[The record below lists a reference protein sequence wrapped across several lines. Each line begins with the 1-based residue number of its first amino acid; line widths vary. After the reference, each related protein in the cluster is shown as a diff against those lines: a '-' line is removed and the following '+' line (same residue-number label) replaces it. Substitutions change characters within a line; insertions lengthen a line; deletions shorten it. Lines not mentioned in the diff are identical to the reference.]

1 MSILLTILEIS
12 DKFQEASKPYN
23 LQGGGSLM
31 EDLNPVE
38 IIKEGLG
45 RYPLTPIIAETI
57 KFILTN
63 RYESLVIINEKGE
76 IEFIDRPTEK
86 FFDLSRGEAKGKKI
100 SELIPFSEL
109 PEVVSTGIP
118 HIGKVL
124 ITKDRHTLISR
135 FPLFRNGKVIGAF
148 GRVILHSFEE
158 LERVKKEAD
167 QFRRDLINAERK
179 IKSDYQATYHF
190 DHILGISEKMKK
202 AKELAKRMSK
212 TSSDILIQGESGT
225 GKEMFAH
232 AIHNES
238 KQKSY
243 PFIKLNCPAIPIELA
258 ESELFGYERGAFT
271 GAKQEGKPGKFEL
284 AEGGTIFLDEIGA
297 LPLSIQTKLLRVIQE
312 REIERLGAK
321 KVIKLNFRLITATNT
336 DLKKLAE
343 EGKFRFDLFFRLS
356 KAILTLPPLRER
368 REDIPIYVSHFL
380 NILGKNFGA
389 QIKRV
394 SKDALELLNRYDW
407 PGNVRELANIL
418 EQSFYNMKGTE
429 MLDPEHLPEELKNN
443 TMSSHLYQN
452 VGRPLRNIVE
462 EIERENISKTLEY
475 YKGNKRKTAQHLGIQ
490 RSVLYLKIKKFGLI

>member
-1 MSILLTILEIS
+1 MENN
-12 DKFQEASKPYN
+12 KPI
-23 LQGGGSLM
+23 
-31 EDLNPVE
+31 E

-45 RYPLTPIIAETI
+45 EYPLTPIIAETI
-57 KFILTN
+57 KFILAN
-63 RYESLVIINEKGE
+63 RYEGLVIINEKGE
-76 IEFIDRPTEK
+76 IQFIDRPTEK

-100 SELIPFSEL
+100 QAIIPFSEL

-167 QFRRDLINAERK
+167 QYRLNFLKAERRM
-179 IKSDYQATYHF
+179 KSEYQATYHF
-190 DHILGISEKMKK
+190 DHILGISEKMRE
-202 AKELAKRMSK
+202 AKELAKRMSR
-212 TSSDILIQGESGT
+212 TSSDILIRGESGT

-243 PFIKLNCPAIPIELA
+243 PFIKINCPAIPIELA
-258 ESELFGYERGAFT
+258 ESELFGYEKGAFT

-312 REIERLGAK
+312 REIERLGGK
-321 KVIKLNFRLITATNT
+321 KPIKLNFRLITATNT

-343 EGKFRFDLFFRLS
+343 EGKFRLDLFFRLS
-356 KAILTLPPLRER
+356 KAILTLPTLRER

-380 NILGKNFGA
+380 NVLGKNFGT
-389 QIKRV
+389 QIRTV
-394 SKDALELLNRYDW
+394 SKDALELLTQYDW
-407 PGNVRELANIL
+407 TGNVREVANIL
-418 EQSFYNMKGTE
+418 EQSFYNMRGTE
-429 MLDPEHLPEELKNN
+429 ILDPEHLPEELKKD
-443 TMSSHLYQN
+443 MRHSHVYHN
-452 VGRPLRNIVE
+452 MGKPLRNIVE
-462 EIERENISKTLEY
+462 EIEKENILKTLDY
-475 YKGNKRKTAQHLGIQ
+475 YKGNKRKTAEHLGIQ
-490 RSVLYLKIKKFGLI
+490 RSALYLKMKKFGLM

>member
-1 MSILLTILEIS
+1 
-12 DKFQEASKPYN
+12 
-23 LQGGGSLM
+23 M
-31 EDLNPVE
+31 EYIEPIE

-45 RYPLTPIIAETI
+45 SYPLTPIIAEAI

-63 RYESLVIINEKGE
+63 RYESFVIINEKNE

-100 SELIPFSEL
+100 SEVIPFSEL

-167 QFRRDLINAERK
+167 QFRRDLLNAERR
-179 IKSDYQATYHF
+179 IKSEYQATYNF
-190 DHILGISEKMKK
+190 DHILGISEKMRE
-202 AKELAKRMSK
+202 AKELAKRMSR

-243 PFIKLNCPAIPIELA
+243 PFIKINCPAIPIELA
-258 ESELFGYERGAFT
+258 ESEFFGYEKGAFT
-271 GAKQEGKPGKFEL
+271 GARQEGKPGKFEL

-297 LPLSIQTKLLRVIQE
+297 LSLSVQAKLLRVIQE
-312 REIERLGAK
+312 REVERLGGK
-321 KVIKLNFRLITATNT
+321 KPIQLNFRLITATNT

-356 KAILTLPPLRER
+356 KAILTLPSLRER
-368 REDIPIYVSHFL
+368 REDIPIYVTYFL
-380 NILGKNFGA
+380 KILNKSFNKRIKSISGGA
-389 QIKRV
+389 LDILSQ
-394 SKDALELLNRYDW
+394 YHW
-407 PGNVRELANIL
+407 PGNVRELSNIL
-418 EQSFYNMKGTE
+418 EQSFYNMGYDE
-429 MLDPEHLPEELKNN
+429 ILLPDHVPNELK
-443 TMSSHLYQN
+443 
-452 VGRPLRNIVE
+452 RNINLPYEQQKVGKSL
-462 EIERENISKTLEY
+462 RENLEKIEKENILQTLNY
-475 YKGNKRKTAQHLGIQ
+475 FKGNKRKTAQHLGIQ
-490 RSVLYLKIKKFGLI
+490 RSVLYLKLKKFGLG

>member
-1 MSILLTILEIS
+1 
-12 DKFQEASKPYN
+12 
-23 LQGGGSLM
+23 M
-31 EDLNPVE
+31 EYIEPIE

-45 RYPLTPIIAETI
+45 SYPLTPIIAEAI

-63 RYESLVIINEKGE
+63 RYESFVIINEKNE

-100 SELIPFSEL
+100 SEVIPFSEL

-167 QFRRDLINAERK
+167 QFRRDLLNAERR
-179 IKSDYQATYHF
+179 IKSEYQATYNF
-190 DHILGISEKMKK
+190 DHILGISEKMRE
-202 AKELAKRMSK
+202 AKELAKRMSR

-243 PFIKLNCPAIPIELA
+243 PFIKINCPAIPIELA
-258 ESELFGYERGAFT
+258 ESEFFGYEKGAFT
-271 GAKQEGKPGKFEL
+271 GARQEGKPGKFEL

-297 LPLSIQTKLLRVIQE
+297 LSLSVQAKLLRVIQE
-312 REIERLGAK
+312 REVERLGGK
-321 KVIKLNFRLITATNT
+321 KPIQLNFRLITATNT

-356 KAILTLPPLRER
+356 KAILTLPSLRER
-368 REDIPIYVSHFL
+368 REDIPIYVTYFL
-380 NILGKNFGA
+380 KILNKSFNKRIKSISGGA
-389 QIKRV
+389 LDILSQ
-394 SKDALELLNRYDW
+394 YHW
-407 PGNVRELANIL
+407 PGNVRELSNIL
-418 EQSFYNMKGTE
+418 EQSFYNMRYDE
-429 MLDPEHLPEELKNN
+429 ILLPDHVPNELK
-443 TMSSHLYQN
+443 
-452 VGRPLRNIVE
+452 RNINLPYEQQKVGKSL
-462 EIERENISKTLEY
+462 RENLEKIEKENILQTLNY
-475 YKGNKRKTAQHLGIQ
+475 FKGNKRKTAQHLGIQ
-490 RSVLYLKIKKFGLI
+490 RSVLYLKLKKFGLG

>member
-1 MSILLTILEIS
+1 
-12 DKFQEASKPYN
+12 
-23 LQGGGSLM
+23 M
-31 EDLNPVE
+31 EYIEPIE

-45 RYPLTPIIAETI
+45 SYPLTPIIAEAI

-63 RYESLVIINEKGE
+63 RYESFVIINEKNE

-100 SELIPFSEL
+100 SEVIPFSEL

-167 QFRRDLINAERK
+167 QFRRDLLNAERR
-179 IKSDYQATYHF
+179 IKSEYQATYNF
-190 DHILGISEKMKK
+190 DHILGISEKMRE
-202 AKELAKRMSK
+202 AKELAKRMSR

-243 PFIKLNCPAIPIELA
+243 PFIKINCPAIPIELA
-258 ESELFGYERGAFT
+258 ESEFFGYEKGAFT
-271 GAKQEGKPGKFEL
+271 GARQEGKPGKFEL

-297 LPLSIQTKLLRVIQE
+297 LSLSIQAKLLRVIQE
-312 REIERLGAK
+312 REVERLGGK
-321 KVIKLNFRLITATNT
+321 KPIQVNFRLITATNT

-356 KAILTLPPLRER
+356 KAILVLPSLRER
-368 REDIPIYVSHFL
+368 REDIPIYVTYFL
-380 NILGKNFGA
+380 KILNKSFNKR
-389 QIKRV
+389 IK
-394 SKDALELLNRYDW
+394 SISEDSLDIISQYHW
-407 PGNVRELANIL
+407 PGNVRELSNIL
-418 EQSFYNMKGTE
+418 EQSFHNMGHDE
-429 MLDPEHLPEELKNN
+429 ILLPDHLPNELK
-443 TMSSHLYQN
+443 
-452 VGRPLRNIVE
+452 RNINLPYERQKVGKSLRKLVE
-462 EIERENISKTLEY
+462 EIEKENILQTLNY
-475 YKGNKRKTAQHLGIQ
+475 FKGNKRKTAQHLGIQ
-490 RSVLYLKIKKFGLI
+490 RSVLYLKLKKFGLG

>member
-1 MSILLTILEIS
+1 
-12 DKFQEASKPYN
+12 
-23 LQGGGSLM
+23 M
-31 EDLNPVE
+31 EYIEPIE

-45 RYPLTPIIAETI
+45 SYPLTPIIAEAI

-63 RYESLVIINEKGE
+63 RYESFVIINEKNE

-100 SELIPFSEL
+100 SEVIPFSEL
-109 PEVVSTGIP
+109 PEVASTGIP

-167 QFRRDLINAERK
+167 QFRRDLLNAERR
-179 IKSDYQATYHF
+179 IKSEYQATYNF
-190 DHILGISEKMKK
+190 DHILGISEKMRE
-202 AKELAKRMSK
+202 AKELAKRMSR

-243 PFIKLNCPAIPIELA
+243 PFIKINCPAIPIELA
-258 ESELFGYERGAFT
+258 ESEFFGYEKGAFT
-271 GAKQEGKPGKFEL
+271 GARQEGKPGKFEL

-297 LPLSIQTKLLRVIQE
+297 LSLSVQAKLLRVIQE
-312 REIERLGAK
+312 REVERLGGK
-321 KVIKLNFRLITATNT
+321 KPIQLNFRLITATNT

-356 KAILTLPPLRER
+356 KAILTLPSLRER
-368 REDIPIYVSHFL
+368 REDIPIYVTYFL
-380 NILGKNFGA
+380 KILNKSFNKR
-389 QIKRV
+389 IK
-394 SKDALELLNRYDW
+394 SISGDALDILSQYPW
-407 PGNVRELANIL
+407 PGNVRELSNIL
-418 EQSFYNMKGTE
+418 EQSFYNMGYDE
-429 MLDPEHLPEELKNN
+429 ILLPDHVPNELK
-443 TMSSHLYQN
+443 
-452 VGRPLRNIVE
+452 RNINLPYEQQKVGKSLRKLVE
-462 EIERENISKTLEY
+462 EIEKENILQTLNY
-475 YKGNKRKTAQHLGIQ
+475 FKGNKRKTAQHLGIQ
-490 RSVLYLKIKKFGLI
+490 RSVLYLKLKKFGLG

>member
-1 MSILLTILEIS
+1 
-12 DKFQEASKPYN
+12 
-23 LQGGGSLM
+23 M
-31 EDLNPVE
+31 EYIEPIE

-45 RYPLTPIIAETI
+45 SYPLTPIIAEAI

-63 RYESLVIINEKGE
+63 RYESFVIINEKNE

-100 SELIPFSEL
+100 SEVIPFSEL

-167 QFRRDLINAERK
+167 QFRRDLLNAERR
-179 IKSDYQATYHF
+179 IKSEYQATYNF
-190 DHILGISEKMKK
+190 DHILGISEKMRE
-202 AKELAKRMSK
+202 AKELAKRMAR

-243 PFIKLNCPAIPIELA
+243 PFIKINCPAIPIELA
-258 ESELFGYERGAFT
+258 ESEFFGYEKGAFT
-271 GAKQEGKPGKFEL
+271 GARQEGKPGKFEL

-297 LPLSIQTKLLRVIQE
+297 LSLSVQAKLLRVIQE
-312 REIERLGAK
+312 REVERLGGK
-321 KVIKLNFRLITATNT
+321 KPIQLNFRLITATNT

-356 KAILTLPPLRER
+356 KAILVLPSLRER
-368 REDIPIYVSHFL
+368 REDIPIYVTYFL
-380 NILGKNFGA
+380 KILNKSFNKK
-389 QIKRV
+389 IK
-394 SKDALELLNRYDW
+394 SISGDALDILSQYHW
-407 PGNVRELANIL
+407 PGNVRELSNIL
-418 EQSFYNMKGTE
+418 EQSFYNMRYDE
-429 MLDPEHLPEELKNN
+429 ILLPDHVPNELK
-443 TMSSHLYQN
+443 
-452 VGRPLRNIVE
+452 RNINLPYEQQKVGKSL
-462 EIERENISKTLEY
+462 RENLEKIEKENILQTLNY
-475 YKGNKRKTAQHLGIQ
+475 FKGNKRKTAQHLGIQ
-490 RSVLYLKIKKFGLI
+490 RSVLYLKLKKFGLG

>member
-1 MSILLTILEIS
+1 
-12 DKFQEASKPYN
+12 
-23 LQGGGSLM
+23 M
-31 EDLNPVE
+31 ENNNPIE

-45 RYPLTPIIAETI
+45 QYPLTPIIAETI
-57 KFILTN
+57 KFILAN
-63 RYESLVIINEKGE
+63 RYEGLVIINKKGE

-100 SELIPFSEL
+100 QEIIPFSEL

-124 ITKDRHTLISR
+124 ITRDRHTLISR
-135 FPLFRNGKVIGAF
+135 FPLFRNGEVIGAF

-167 QFRRDLINAERK
+167 QFRRDLLNAERK

-190 DHILGISEKMKK
+190 DHILGISEKMRK
-202 AKELAKRMSK
+202 AKELAKRMSR

-243 PFIKLNCPAIPIELA
+243 PFIKINCPAIPIELA
-258 ESELFGYERGAFT
+258 ESELFGYEKGAFT

-312 REIERLGAK
+312 REIERLGGK
-321 KVIKLNFRLITATNT
+321 KPIKLNFRLITATNT
-336 DLKKLAE
+336 DLRKLAE
-343 EGKFRFDLFFRLS
+343 EGKFRFDLLFRLS

-368 REDIPIYVSHFL
+368 REDIPIYVFHFL
-380 NILGKNFGA
+380 NVLGRNFGT
-389 QIKRV
+389 QIKTV
-394 SKDALELLNRYDW
+394 SKDALELLTQYDW
-407 PGNVRELANIL
+407 AGNVREVANIL
-418 EQSFYNMKGTE
+418 EQSFYNMRGTE
-429 MLDPEHLPEELKNN
+429 ILDPEHLPEELKKD
-443 TMSSHLYQN
+443 TTHSHVYQN
-452 VGRPLRNIVE
+452 MGKPLRNIVE
-462 EIERENISKTLEY
+462 GIEKENILKTLDY

-490 RSVLYLKIKKFGLI
+490 RSALYLKMKKFGLM